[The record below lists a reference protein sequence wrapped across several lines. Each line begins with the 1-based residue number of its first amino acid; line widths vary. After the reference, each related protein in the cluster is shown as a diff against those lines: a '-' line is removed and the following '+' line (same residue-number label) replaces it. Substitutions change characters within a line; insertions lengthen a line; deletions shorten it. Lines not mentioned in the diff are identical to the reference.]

1 MMHTIHVH
9 AEHEYEV
16 VIGCDWQT
24 TLKQSLDSY
33 TRVAL
38 VYSSAMRDQ
47 IKGFKPD
54 NTEIHYFEVADG
66 EGAKT
71 SQSLQSLWN
80 WLGAAG
86 FTRSDAVVGIGGGT
100 ITDLAGFAAASW
112 LRGIDWIAIPTTVAG
127 MVDAAIGGK
136 TGINS
141 DYGKNLIGAFHSP
154 KRVLID
160 TKWLATLSDRDFAA
174 GLAEVVKCGFI
185 VDTQI
190 LDLVAGKNLTEIRAD
205 SALVQDLITRS
216 VAVKA
221 HVVGSDFKES
231 FGREVL
237 NYGHTLGHAIEI
249 HSKYSLRHGE
259 AVAIGLVFAANLAE
273 VKGLLDIKSVQ
284 MHKQILDSL
293 GLPTTY
299 PGQAWQHLYPLLA
312 LDKKSRGHQLRFV
325 GLSAIGATLRIED
338 VNESELALAY
348 ERISS

>member
-1 MMHTIHVH
+1 
-9 AEHEYEV
+9 
-16 VIGCDWQT
+16 
-24 TLKQSLDSY
+24 
-33 TRVAL
+33 
-38 VYSSAMRDQ
+38 MRDQ
-47 IKGFKPD
+47 VKGFQPE

-71 SQSLQSLWN
+71 AQSLQSLWN

-112 LRGIDWIAIPTTVAG
+112 LRGIDWIAVPTTVAG

-154 KRVLID
+154 RKVLID
-160 TKWLATLSDRDFAA
+160 TSWLKTLSDRDFAA

-185 VDTQI
+185 ADAQI
-190 LDLVAGKNLTEIRAD
+190 LDLLKGKNLSAIRNDA
-205 SALVQDLITRS
+205 ALVKDLVTRS

-221 HVVGSDFKES
+221 HVVASDFKES

-259 AVAIGLVFAANLAE
+259 AVAIGLVFAAHLAGI
-273 VKGLLDIKSVQ
+273 KGLLDSESIAA
-284 MHKQILDSL
+284 HEQILSGI
-293 GLPTTY
+293 GLPTKY
-299 PGQAWQHLYPLLA
+299 PSDSWQHLYPLLA

-325 GLSAIGATLRIED
+325 GLSGIGKTLRIED
-338 VNESELALAY
+338 ANESELRAAY

>member
-1 MMHTIHVH
+1 MIHTIRVH
-9 AEHEYEV
+9 AEHEYDLV
-16 VIGCDWQT
+16 VGCDWQSS
-24 TLKQSLDSY
+24 LKESLGSY

-38 VYSSAMRDQ
+38 VYSSAMRDH
-47 IKGFKPD
+47 INGFKPE

-86 FTRSDAVVGIGGGT
+86 FTRSDAV
-100 ITDLAGFAAASW
+100 AASW
-112 LRGIDWIAIPTTVAG
+112 LRGIDWIAVPTTVAG

-154 KRVLID
+154 QKVLID
-160 TKWLATLSDRDFAA
+160 TSWLTTLSDRDFAA

-185 VDTQI
+185 MDGKI
-190 LDLVAGKNLTEIRAD
+190 LDLVNDKGVAEIRGD
-205 SALVQDLITRS
+205 SSLVQDLITRS

-221 HVVGSDFKES
+221 HVVGSDFRES

-259 AVAIGLVFAANLAE
+259 AVSIGLVFAAELAG
-273 VKGLLDIKSVQ
+273 VKGLLDSKSVQ
-284 MHKQILDSL
+284 LHKQILTNL

-299 PGQAWQHLYPLLA
+299 PSDSWQQLYPLLA

-325 GLSAIGATLRIED
+325 GLSAIGETLRIED
-338 VNESELALAY
+338 ANESELAAAY

>member
-1 MMHTIHVH
+1 
-9 AEHEYEV
+9 
-16 VIGCDWQT
+16 
-24 TLKQSLDSY
+24 
-33 TRVAL
+33 
-38 VYSSAMRDQ
+38 MRDQ
-47 IKGFKPD
+47 VKGFQPE
-54 NTEIHYFEVADG
+54 NTEVHYFEVADG

-71 SQSLQSLWN
+71 AQSLQSLWN

-86 FTRSDAVVGIGGGT
+86 FTRSDAIIGLGGGT

-112 LRGIDWIAIPTTVAG
+112 LRGIDWIAVPTTVAG

-154 KRVLID
+154 RKVLID
-160 TKWLATLSDRDFAA
+160 TSWLKTLSDRDFAA

-185 VDTQI
+185 VDGQI
-190 LDLVAGKNLTEIRAD
+190 LDLLKGKNLSEIRNDA
-205 SALVQDLITRS
+205 ALVQDLIVRS

-221 HVVGSDFKES
+221 HIVASDFKES

-259 AVAIGLVFAANLAE
+259 AVSIGLVFAAQLAG
-273 VKGLLDIKSVQ
+273 VKGLLDSESIAA
-284 MHKQILDSL
+284 HEQILSGI
-293 GLPTTY
+293 GLPTKY
-299 PGQAWQHLYPLLA
+299 PSDSWQHLYPLLA

-325 GLSAIGATLRIED
+325 ALSGIGKTVRIED
-338 VNESELALAY
+338 ANESELRAAY